1 MAFSRTPLISFLLI
15 SLLFAS
21 SMARL
26 RLLLRLR
33 HLCLLPLPKLDQ
45 VAHRLLQDY
54 TAAAP
59 SPRRPPHRHPLLHRF
74 LLRLRATSPC
84 RS

>member
-26 RLLLRLR
+26 QLLLRLR

-45 VAHRLLQDY
+45 
-54 TAAAP
+54 
-59 SPRRPPHRHPLLHRF
+59 
-74 LLRLRATSPC
+74 
-84 RS
+84 

>member
-21 SMARL
+21 SMAQSPAPAP
-26 RLLLRLR
+26 LR

-45 VAHRLLQDY
+45 WLRRLL
-54 TAAAP
+54 
-59 SPRRPPHRHPLLHRF
+59 RRLHRRLLLLLSSSPHRHPLLHRF
-74 LLRLRATSPC
+74 LLRLQRLLLS
-84 RS
+84 